1 MKSLSKVKGINLILT
16 LISCLSTSADD
27 LPSYLRI
34 YTYNGGCTVN
44 GSNVEWIGDGHGYSN
59 YSYKS
64 SDDRHA
70 DISVSWQYDGDP
82 TFTYPSHYNSIP
94 VRRCGTYESG
104 DFPLIKN
111 IYKVIIP
118 NGVLEVTSL
127 PGSAKELE
135 LSPSVQKFS
144 SVYASGL
151 KSIKFST
158 GCKTFSVAGCRALE
172 HIEIPSSVI
181 ELGQG
186 ALGDCGIR
194 DLYIPET
201 VQYVGMGLCSGCGS
215 LTNVVF
221 NAPTYIHSSSF
232 RDCTSLKKIVLGDQV
247 KGICTTHWMPPAW
260 AWGTVLSPFDNC
272 TALETATFGA
282 KISGVLRID
291 LFQGCKNLRDLKCR
305 GNVTGIGNNGF
316 SGCYSLTNLESAAV
330 ITSVGDNG
338 LNNCQKLSNRV
349 FDTSKCKTFG
359 ANACSRCYAFNDT
372 LDLTSATSVGNSA
385 FSECTNIKELNY
397 RNKMTTIPQ
406 YAFSSCTSLTNVL
419 LSANLKSIGN
429 YAFYRC
435 SKLNNVRVPEN
446 VAYIGTNAFQSCSGL
461 KKVFFNG
468 KPPSAT
474 SAFTSIAS
482 NAHGYYLSRYKS
494 EWQSV
499 IDANGKWNG
508 LIMEEQVAPVLEVSE
523 ASIPYDTLTLKWTYT
538 SNDAV
543 KYSLYRN
550 TENDFSSASI
560 IATGADIASGTY
572 IESAFMRISP
582 QTAPLHYWIVA
593 ENQTTGETTSDHVES
608 RRRFLLSVGY
618 SAYANGNT
626 AYVQSYR
633 DASLFRSSCTSRGGF
648 QTENTVLAYNSSAT
662 TKQIREYMKDF
673 ATRTQPGDLFVF
685 YIATHGGDYDV
696 PVVGDKIKELDIFDL
711 FAVSTSSLVTYDDEY
726 LVAALQTDIRRF
738 SSGVAVCAVI
748 MSCHSQ
754 SLTGTVSGR
763 NWVDNWLM
771 NCGFGQCLGN
781 VAWITSCDSSQNS
794 YNSASYTMFG
804 QAFIRD
810 GFNRG
815 CADGELFGTSYA
827 GGNNDKLITFKELG
841 LYAKEFAQGWSENE
855 PADVQMENPDLL
867 DRIIAGNKTS
877 NYYFSRPDPP
887 CNVIADQ
894 GRFVGKISIGWDVVD
909 DATEYRIHRTPIKQG
924 GTRKWIGRTV
934 GYSNTSFDDDSVTL
948 LRQEY
953 NYQVQA
959 VNPVGFSELSTA
971 VSGWRGT
978 PYYLSLIDSFY
989 HQLTGASVDVNSV
1002 SYSDK
1007 ESATAIN
1014 GYSLGASYIA
1024 GLDPT
1029 NETSK
1034 FTASITIS
1042 NGVPSIVWTPD
1053 LGSNRTYTIYGK
1065 TDLTD
1070 ANWTSPTNSS
1080 HRFFKVG
1087 VELPE

>member
-1 MKSLSKVKGINLILT
+1 MISLSKVKGIYLFFI
-16 LISCLSTSADD
+16 LISCLSTLADD
-27 LPSYLRI
+27 LPSYLRV

-44 GSNVEWIGDGHGYSN
+44 GLDVEWVGDGHGYSN

-64 SDDRHA
+64 SDDRYA
-70 DISVSWQYDGDP
+70 SMSVSWQYDGDP

-94 VRRCGTYESG
+94 VRSCGTYESG

-111 IYKVIIP
+111 INKVIIP
-118 NGVLEVTSL
+118 NGVLVVTSL

-186 ALGDCGIR
+186 ALGNCGIR

-272 TALETATFGA
+272 TALETAVFGS
-282 KISGVLRID
+282 KIGGVLRID
-291 LFQGCKNLRDLKCR
+291 LFQGCKSLRDLKCR
-305 GNVTGIGNNGF
+305 GNVTGIGNNSF
-316 SGCYSLTNLESAAV
+316 SGCYSLTNIVSAAA
-330 ITSVGDNG
+330 ITSIGDNG
-338 LNNCQKLSNRV
+338 LYNCQKLSNRV

-385 FSECTNIKELNY
+385 FSECTNIKEVNC
-397 RNKMTTIPQ
+397 RNKVITIPQ
-406 YAFSSCTSLTNVL
+406 YAFSSCSSLTNVL

-435 SKLNNVRVPEN
+435 SKLNNVIIPEN
-446 VAYIGTNAFQSCSGL
+446 VTYIGTNAFQSCSSL

-482 NAHGYYLSRYKS
+482 NAHGYYLSRYKF

-499 IDANGKWNG
+499 IDMNGKWNG
-508 LIMEEQVAPVLEVSE
+508 LIMEEQASPILEVSG
-523 ASIPYDTLTLKWTYT
+523 ASIPYDTLTLNWTYT

-550 TENDFSSASI
+550 TENNFSSASL
-560 IATGADIASGTY
+560 IATGPEIASGTY
-572 IESAFMRISP
+572 VESAFMGITP
-582 QTAPLHYWIVA
+582 QTASLHYWIVA
-593 ENQTTGETTSDHVES
+593 ENQATGETTSDHVEA

-648 QTENTVLAYNSSAT
+648 QTANTVLAYNSNAT
-662 TKQIREYMKDF
+662 TKKIREHMKDF
-673 ATRTQPGDLFVF
+673 ATRAQPGDLFVF
-685 YIATHGGDYDV
+685 YIATHGGDFRKKVLV
-696 PVVGDKIKELDIFDL
+696 PDQSEP
-711 FAVSTSSLVTYDDEY
+711 ASSALLLTYDNSTPYYYIEE
-726 LVAALQTDIRRF
+726 LQDDIRNF
-738 SSGVAVCAVI
+738 NSGVAIVAIV

-754 SLTGTVSGR
+754 SLTGALSGR
-763 NWVDNWLM
+763 NWVDAWIAS
-771 NCGFGQCLGN
+771 CGFGQCLGN
-781 VAWITSCDSSQNS
+781 VSWIASCDSSQSS
-794 YNSASYTMFG
+794 YNSSTYTMFG

-841 LYAKEFAQGWSENE
+841 LYAKEFAQGLSEDK

-867 DRIIAGNKTS
+867 DRIVAGNKTS
-877 NYYFSRPDPP
+877 NYYFSRPNPP
-887 CNVIADQ
+887 CNIVADQ
-894 GRFVGKISIGWDVVD
+894 GKFVSKISVGWDVVD
-909 DATEYRIHRTPIKQG
+909 DATEYRIYRTPVKQG
-924 GTRKWIGRTV
+924 STRKWIGRNV

-948 LRQEY
+948 LRTEY
-953 NYQVQA
+953 NYQIQA

-978 PYYLSLIDSFY
+978 PYYLSLIDSYY
-989 HQLTGASVDVNSV
+989 HQLTGASVDVDSV

-1007 ESATAIN
+1007 ENATAMN

-1034 FTASITIS
+1034 FTAKITIS

-1070 ANWTSPTNSS
+1070 SNWTSPTNSS